1 MTIFVFP
8 IKFLFLAIL
17 NFMLWLKT
25 LPWLSLAIIIVT
37 YGVFGWHIATLS
49 AHWSHALV
57 LQSRDWGLSI
67 EDNSMMLI
75 IHLLAILMIVITSLA
90 LSAPLSLMT
99 FVVGSSIRSEG
110 QSIVS
115 MVIWSFL
122 FVIILRWFNIFTHF
136 LVLLSAALL
145 GRLELRYIGYTN
157 TRTVF
162 LLMLIGLV
170 GFSIGALSYLY
181 WFNPTILMRP
191 ERG

>member
-1 MTIFVFP
+1 
-8 IKFLFLAIL
+8 
-17 NFMLWLKT
+17 MLWLKT
-25 LPWLSLAIIIVT
+25 FPWLSLVIVIVT
-37 YGVFGWHIATLS
+37 YGVFGWHIAALS

-67 EDNSMMLI
+67 EDSGMMLI
-75 IHLLAILMIVITSLA
+75 IHLLAILMIVVTSLA

-110 QSIVS
+110 QSILS
-115 MVIWSFL
+115 MVLWSFI
-122 FVIILRWFNIFTHF
+122 FVIILRWFNIFAHF

-145 GRLELRYIGYTN
+145 GRLEFRYIGYTN
-157 TRTVF
+157 IRTVF

-181 WFNPTILMRP
+181 WFDPSVLMLPR
-191 ERG
+191 RG